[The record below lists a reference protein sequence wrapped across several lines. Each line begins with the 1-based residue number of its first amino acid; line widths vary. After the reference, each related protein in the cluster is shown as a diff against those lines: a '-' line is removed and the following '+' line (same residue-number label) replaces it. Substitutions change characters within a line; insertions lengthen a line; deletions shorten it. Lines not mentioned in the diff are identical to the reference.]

1 MLRNVVFVVVFS
13 LLTFATAEAISLVS
27 VKGENVNMRSGPGSN
42 YSVLWELGKGFPLKV
57 LDRKGGWV
65 KVEDFEG
72 DSGWIYGKLV
82 AKNPHLIVKKKRVN
96 VRSGPGGNYRLVGKA
111 NYGVVFKT
119 IKSSNGWVKVKH
131 ENGLT
136 GWVRRDLLWGW

>member
-1 MLRNVVFVVVFS
+1 MFGKVVFTLFFFLS
-13 LLTFATAEAISLVS
+13 IFATAEAISLVS
-27 VKGENVNMRSGPGSN
+27 VDGENVNMRSGPGSN
-42 YSVLWELGKGFPLKV
+42 YSVLWELGRGFPLKV

-82 AKNPHLIVKKKRVN
+82 AKNPHLIVKKRRVN
-96 VRSGPGGNYRLVGKA
+96 VRSGPGRQFRLVGKA

-119 IKSSNGWVKVKH
+119 VKTSNGWVQVKH

-136 GWVRRDLLWGW
+136 GWVKRDLLWGW